1 MWANG
6 ENARSEQ
13 QELIDELRRR
23 FPLIERLV
31 GHFGHGTQEERI
43 PWFFALLLSAAV
55 KGELG
60 ACCFVLDKTRGT
72 TAVAAVLLALAKL
85 QENFPILVNKY
96 AQTAH
101 VSGQHVR
108 VKPSNYVYEYS
119 GVWEEHPEF
128 FRLKVLGEGAYYR
141 SFPMAHLLRL
151 EPTSRS
157 RPKGTQGSCLG
168 SFERSTLDKLLDLT
182 TCGNNSLICNSVLL
196 FMAQA
201 QFAEVIDAVT
211 LAPEHANEFHSLSDI
226 LPWGSIGPGGEL
238 KPNDPYQLAGEPI
251 IAVTRVPEDLALASS
266 ASGDTKVVLVD
277 GARGLTRDIQAF
289 DDIVDQQRVIILA
302 SSEETEALD
311 LLRDR
316 ECPIWHIS
324 PNEILIGETFV
335 EPRMRAS
342 FVGATIRA
350 ANTRK
355 RAKVTVVDRHD
366 TVLQTVAESLER
378 AAALVA
384 NRDEVRESEEIVA
397 RLYGILLEC
406 SECCFGVSEDT
417 KASLQSVQDQLTQ
430 QRNWLDKAV
439 TSELEEAI
447 RQLENFIVNGAYGQS
462 KADELLNFIL
472 DGRQDQWIVA
482 ARSPRTAECL
492 RTGFND
498 LNVDVPVFPMSAI
511 TTDQDYV
518 GIIVPAWPNEKR
530 FTRLRNQAVTPD
542 IRILVYPFEKKWV
555 SRHQAREHAQERS
568 NRLSTETRAS
578 ILEIDSRLLEHLT
591 RHEPEPPSITVGL
604 DPPIFEIERRV
615 VRRRIVSPTIPD
627 DVGDSREAQLVEFF
641 GDCYALLTEWAKL
654 PRLNQLI
661 DGTNAYNAKLARVTV
676 SKLAPGDFVL
686 FRDSGDKEFIRLIA
700 EEILGAEEYE
710 RVRTMAERWRSTLQR
725 IGDSPADVQRILVT
739 HGLNRTTVTVR
750 GWLNDPE
757 RIGPKNFNDL
767 DFIANAAGDTELLSI
782 RKEVEDAIFCIR
794 GAHISAGSQLTQLLL
809 GELGGRLNK
818 MDEQPVQLDLGYG
831 KAWIVQVEMVE
842 ERQKKYPWKL
852 VNRLLF
858 TDDLVF

>member
-1 MWANG
+1 MKSEIAS
-6 ENARSEQ
+6 SEQ

-43 PWFFALLLSAAV
+43 PWFFALLMSAAT
-55 KGELG
+55 KGGPG

-96 AQTAH
+96 AQTVH
-101 VSGQHVR
+101 VSGQR
-108 VKPSNYVYEYS
+108 VMVNPSNHVYEYS
-119 GVWEEHPEF
+119 GVWEEFPGL
-128 FRLKVLGEGAYYR
+128 FRLKVVGEGAYR
-141 SFPMAHLLRL
+141 SFPMTDLLRL
-151 EPTSRS
+151 EPTDRV
-157 RPKGTQGSCLG
+157 RPKGTLRSCLG
-168 SFERSTLDKLLDLT
+168 AFERSTLDKLLDLT
-182 TCGNNSLICNSVLL
+182 TCGNNSLIRNSVLL
-196 FMAQA
+196 FMAQTR
-201 QFAEVIDAVT
+201 FAEVIDAVT
-211 LAPEHANEFHSLSDI
+211 LAPEHANGFDSLSDF

-238 KPNDPYQLAGEPI
+238 KPNDPYQVAGEPI

-266 ASGDTKVVLVD
+266 ELVATKVVLVD

-316 ECPIWHIS
+316 ECPIWHMS

-335 EPRMRAS
+335 EARMRTS

-350 ANTRK
+350 ADTRK
-355 RAKVTVVDRHD
+355 RAEVTVVDCQD
-366 TVLQTVAESLER
+366 SVLQTVAESLER
-378 AAALVA
+378 AAALIV
-384 NRDEVRESEEIVA
+384 NHDELLEPEEIVA

-406 SECCFGVSEDT
+406 SECCFGVGEET
-417 KASLQSVQDQLTQ
+417 KVSLQSAQDQLTQ
-430 QRNWLDKAV
+430 QRKWLDKTVAN
-439 TSELEEAI
+439 ELEEAI
-447 RQLENFIVNGAYGQS
+447 RQLENCIESGAYGQS

-492 RTGFND
+492 RTGFNN
-498 LNVDVPVFPMSAI
+498 LNVDVSVFPMSAI

-530 FTRLRNQAVTPD
+530 FTHLRNQAVTPD

-555 SRHQAREHAQERS
+555 SRHQAREHAREGS

-578 ILEIDSRLLEHLT
+578 ILEIDSRLLDYLT
-591 RHEPEPPSITVGL
+591 RREPKPPEITVRPT
-604 DPPIFEIERRV
+604 PPIFEIERRV
-615 VRRRIVSPTIPD
+615 ARRRIPRPTIPD
-627 DVGDSREAQLVEFF
+627 DVADSREAQLVEFF
-641 GDCYALLTEWAKL
+641 GDRYALLTEWAKL

-661 DGTNAYNAKLARVTV
+661 DGSNAYSAKLARVTV

-725 IGDSPADVQRILVT
+725 IGDSPADVQQNLVT

-782 RKEVEDAIFCIR
+782 RKEVEAAIFCIR